1 MKDEILRILS
11 MVSDG
16 KISQEKAAELIDA
29 LYQREEKSNN
39 DYDNK
44 ILKVK
49 VLSHEGDN
57 VNVNFPVKAAKA
69 ILKATG
75 KFPITMG
82 DQITNIDMNALIEA
96 LDASVIG
103 KIVDVKSA
111 DGDIVEVTIE

>member
-1 MKDEILRILS
+1 MKDEILRILT
-11 MVSDG
+11 MVNEG

-29 LYQREEKSNN
+29 LYQREEKTNS
-39 DYDNK
+39 DYDSR

-75 KFPITMG
+75 KFPIPMENQTA
-82 DQITNIDMNALIEA
+82 NIDMNALIEA